1 MSNSSQKLKNLIA
14 GMTLRNSYWGY
25 LFSRVRRIPDPN
37 LPSIMGV
44 AAEKGGVLGLRFHPY
59 LVDNTTEDQLCWVL
73 EHEGM
78 HILNMHIP
86 RLLRIIGDEMDPKK
100 VNTKIE
106 AWGLASDCTTNSQI
120 KNFPQSIM
128 IDGKPWPALFPSK
141 YGLKDGKSSEIYFWD
156 FMKKAEQQQKKQGQ
170 GKGQGNEESKDKNGG
185 GQPQKGDGEEPGEG
199 EGKGGIPQPG
209 DGNGHGN
216 FDDHSGWKGSET
228 ENLDPHAMARRLET
242 YTQDMVRQSVK
253 NFNKNRG
260 RLPGNIQDLINEL
273 LQPPKA
279 PYYQIIRKLVVGS
292 RLSKFKPSSTRI
304 NRKRTYV
311 FSLGNNKNIPQISPF
326 PGKMRDRTFHIGILI
341 DTSGS
346 QSKEDLMEALS
357 GIKNVVENDRHCKV
371 TAIEIDTEIHKEYE
385 VKKLTDIDFNL
396 VGRGG
401 TTLKKGLFRFN
412 ELKVDIMLAF
422 SDGYC
427 DNLNELSRKSIPK
440 KSVWIIPEQGGTAEY
455 VNRTG
460 YIVRI

>member
-1 MSNSSQKLKNLIA
+1 MNASEILKRLIA

-25 LFSRVRRIPDPN
+25 LFSRVRRIPDDN
-37 LPSIMGV
+37 LPSIMGIS
-44 AAEKGGVLGLRFHPY
+44 AESGGVLGLRFHPY
-59 LVDNTTEDQLCWVL
+59 LVENTTENQLAWVL

-78 HILNMHIP
+78 HVLNMHIP
-86 RLLRIIGDEMDPKK
+86 RLLRLIGDELDPKK
-100 VNTKIE
+100 VGQKI
-106 AWGLASDCTTNSQI
+106 AQWGKASDCCCNSQI
-120 KNFPQSIM
+120 KHFPKNIH
-128 IDGKPWPALFPSK
+128 IDGKDWPALFPEKFGMENGRSA
-141 YGLKDGKSSEIYFWD
+141 EIYFWD
-156 FMKKAEQQQKKQGQ
+156 FMKEDKEKQKQQGQ
-170 GKGQGNEESKDKNGG
+170 GKGDKESKEKQQGE
-185 GQPQKGDGEEPGEG
+185 GQPEEGQGPPQPGEG
-199 EGKGGIPQPG
+199 SPHGG
-209 DGNGHGN
+209 
-216 FDDHSGWKGSET
+216 FDDHSGWQGDES

-242 YTQDMVRQSVK
+242 YTQDMVRKSVQ

-260 RLPGNIQDLINEL
+260 RLPGNIQDLIDEL

-311 FSLGNNKNIPQISPF
+311 FSLGEENLNIPQISPF

-346 QSKEDLMEALS
+346 QSKDDLMEALS

-385 VKKLTDIDFNL
+385 VKKLSDIDFNL
-396 VGRGG
+396 KGRGG

-427 DNLNELSRKSIPK
+427 DNLNELSRRSIPK
-440 KSVWIIPEQGGTAEY
+440 KSVWIIPEEGGTAEY